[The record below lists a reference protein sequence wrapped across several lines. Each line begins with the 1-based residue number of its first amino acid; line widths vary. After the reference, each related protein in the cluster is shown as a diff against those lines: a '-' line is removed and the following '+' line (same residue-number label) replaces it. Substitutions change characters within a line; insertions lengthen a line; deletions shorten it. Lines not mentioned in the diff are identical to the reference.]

1 MYLAKKSCKIQK
13 LITKYKW
20 KANVVL
26 KRKWL
31 SSRWMDLTYFC
42 RGISRYIYSKNK
54 ENINPYWYDF
64 FSSFIRSYRITKLV
78 KIYYTFFDVKDI
90 NQGF

>member
-54 ENINPYWYDF
+54 ENIDRYWYGV
-64 FSSFIRSYRITKLV
+64 FSRSYKITKLV